1 MKNRLWWDYAASQ
14 EGGVQPPISRGRP
27 TAPIAKAGLG
37 HLCKGLT
44 TIRRNVGG
52 LCFKDALH
60 SLAEGRLRA
69 GFAIETGPLDMFADI
84 VLFPTEISANVG
96 SNPRRWAAFRGGRA
110 CARAALSRLGLP
122 PVAIPR
128 HPSGAPIWPQG
139 VAGSISH
146 TNDLAAAIVAQSPPI
161 RGLGLDIEGD
171 EPLDDAT
178 MVELVCRPE
187 ELVPDCGP
195 SQPANLR
202 RGKLLFVVKEAVYKL
217 YRPLA
222 DVFLDFQDVNIT
234 LDEATGGFRAE
245 LVNPQLLGVAG
256 ARAVNGSFTQAEG
269 LFIALAFLHSFDE
282 NKT

>member
-1 MKNRLWWDYAASQ
+1 M
-14 EGGVQPPISRGRP
+14 
-27 TAPIAKAGLG
+27 
-37 HLCKGLT
+37 T
-44 TIRRNVGG
+44 TIRRNVGR
-52 LCFKDALH
+52 LCFRDALH
-60 SLAEGRLRA
+60 SLAEGQLRA
-69 GFAIETGPLDMFADI
+69 GFAIETGLLEIFADI
-84 VLFPTEISANVG
+84 ILFPTEIPANTG

-110 CARAALSRLGLP
+110 CARAALSELGLP

-139 VAGSISH
+139 FAGSISH
-146 TNDLAAAIVAQSPPI
+146 TDDVVAAIVAQSPPI

-195 SQPANLR
+195 SHPANLR

-222 DVFLDFQDVNIT
+222 DVFLDFHDVNVT
-234 LDEATGGFRAE
+234 LDETTGGFGAE

-256 ARAVNGSFTQAEG
+256 GRAVNGSFTQAEG
-269 LFIALAFLHSFDE
+269 LVIALASLHSYDE